1 MHSTPYLAD
10 GHDPAPGPTPPGAV
24 DDEPLQPDDDLRLIT
39 IDAAAERL
47 GLSRS
52 KVYLLIADGELPT
65 IHIGRARRIALS
77 DLRAFVERHR
87 AA

>member
-1 MHSTPYLAD
+1 MHSTPYLAN
-10 GHDPAPGPTPPGAV
+10 GHDPVPAPTPPGAV
-24 DDEPLQPDDDLRLIT
+24 DDDPHEPDDDLRLIT

-77 DLRAFVERHR
+77 DLRTFVGRHR
-87 AA
+87 EA